1 MTDKTMARFPAKGN
15 PTPDD
20 REETLSFNTDND
32 LLPLF
37 PSPPDREQMLERE
50 MTQILS
56 AFRSGIRLSLR
67 FTEKEKIQSFEI
79 RVGDDDIPRMIVFD
93 ILARKISFPSEDV
106 LFALIAIQVFGRALL
121 GVWLVPRKRY
131 CLKKMLLWCAA
142 PPGEVYTISRVVFRG
157 FTLGM
162 VNREHTIHFQTG
174 GSAWERFM
182 EEYRS
187 KKSGVIITRLCFMVR
202 FNDEST
208 RHFHVTERSLTGS
221 RRDPRA
227 DEFELFLAA
236 QGCVELSNAN
246 S

>member
-1 MTDKTMARFPAKGN
+1 MTDKTMGRFLAEEN
-15 PTPDD
+15 PTPGD
-20 REETLSFNTDND
+20 RTETLSFNTDND
-32 LLPLF
+32 LLSLF

-56 AFRSGIRLSLR
+56 AFRPGIRLVLR
-67 FTEKEKIQSFEI
+67 FTEKEKIQSFDI
-79 RVGDDDIPRMIVFD
+79 RVDDDDMPRMIVFD
-93 ILARKISFPSEDV
+93 ILARKISFPSGDV

-121 GVWLVPRKRY
+121 GVRLVPRKRY

-162 VNREHTIHFQTG
+162 VNQEHTIHFQTG
-174 GSAWERFM
+174 GSAWERFI

-202 FNDEST
+202 FNDGYT
-208 RHFHVTERSLTGS
+208 RHFHVTERNLTGS

-236 QGCVELSNAN
+236 QGCVEFSDAN
-246 S
+246 P